1 MEKKKKELHSEG
13 LQNLYSSLNII
24 VVIKLKKVQ
33 WAGHVARVEKR
44 EMHTQ
49 FWSENLKVRET
60 TWEI

>member
-49 FWSENLKVRET
+49 F
-60 TWEI
+60 